1 MPILNLE
8 KCISYIARFIL
19 IFRRSILVLSYII
32 IHTHDKWSLP
42 SKMGESYK
50 DPPIVRVVRLER
62 TTSSTQ
68 RLSLC
73 SFGSFVPRIALS
85 APFTLL
91 FCALIST
98 DSRCSEAVCGLIWG
112 QKRFLT
118 RGGRCLPV
126 PARKHF
132 FVREVT
138 RFPAAAGRHPWPLAY
153 PGSGVHHTTSCGT
166 SSRNSGSSPWTAV
179 RRRRVPTQGHS
190 LLLQAGGGSFPC
202 DESHACAVCDS
213 NCGLCSIVLTP

>member
-32 IHTHDKWSLP
+32 IHMHDKWSLP

-62 TTSSTQ
+62 IPSSTQ

-73 SFGSFVPRIALS
+73 SFGTFVPRIALS

-118 RGGRCLPV
+118 RGRQVSAGPGREAFFRERSYSLSSSCWAASMA
-126 PARKHF
+126 AR
-132 FVREVT
+132 
-138 RFPAAAGRHPWPLAY
+138 L
-153 PGSGVHHTTSCGT
+153 
-166 SSRNSGSSPWTAV
+166 SRIRGSSYDFL
-179 RRRRVPTQGHS
+179 RHIQ
-190 LLLQAGGGSFPC
+190 Q
-202 DESHACAVCDS
+202 EQ
-213 NCGLCSIVLTP
+213 